1 MFLRFRPFN
10 WKILVKSINSRVWS
24 PKTKAIR
31 TFMNVVIWQ
40 KKYIYCWYIR
50 AGDISHSI
58 FWAWKFIISWQ
69 NFFTIN
75 PELKFI
81 AEHFEIFLDQNCE
94 KLTKLFFCMMM
105 VKWFYSS
112 INTAITSKF
121 EWSLDWKTLS
131 EAMMIQVIFQYL
143 PNSL

>member
-1 MFLRFRPFN
+1 MNAVIWR
-10 WKILVKSINSRVWS
+10 KSIS
-24 PKTKAIR
+24 
-31 TFMNVVIWQ
+31 
-40 KKYIYCWYIR
+40 R

-94 KLTKLFFCMMM
+94 KLTKLFFLYNGKM
-105 VKWFYSS
+105 VLFFHACNNF
-112 INTAITSKF
+112 INTAIISKF

-131 EAMMIQVIFQYL
+131 EAIMIQVIFQYL
-143 PNSL
+143 PNSSQPKVKLRGKYIAPLNTKSQ